1 MKKNR
6 KILAVAGA
14 AVLVIAIGTASVL
27 GVSAHAKNTAKETAL
42 KYLPADAQLVAQE
55 TEDDRYEF
63 KFHSAERK
71 EKYEIEIGKKTKE
84 LAEWKSQADASDGS
98 KSVKLTQQDVE
109 KIVSDELSSAK
120 VDGAK
125 MTKTQLV
132 EEDGFQVY
140 EVAFQSSKCRGSYD
154 IHPES
159 GLILEREIKIGA
171 PIVIPLA
178 STPAEG
184 AAGACLLYTSPSP
197 RDS

>member
-71 EKYEIEIGKKTKE
+71 EKI
-84 LAEWKSQADASDGS
+84 
-98 KSVKLTQQDVE
+98 
-109 KIVSDELSSAK
+109 
-120 VDGAK
+120 
-125 MTKTQLV
+125 
-132 EEDGFQVY
+132 
-140 EVAFQSSKCRGSYD
+140 
-154 IHPES
+154 
-159 GLILEREIKIGA
+159 
-171 PIVIPLA
+171 
-178 STPAEG
+178 
-184 AAGACLLYTSPSP
+184 
-197 RDS
+197 